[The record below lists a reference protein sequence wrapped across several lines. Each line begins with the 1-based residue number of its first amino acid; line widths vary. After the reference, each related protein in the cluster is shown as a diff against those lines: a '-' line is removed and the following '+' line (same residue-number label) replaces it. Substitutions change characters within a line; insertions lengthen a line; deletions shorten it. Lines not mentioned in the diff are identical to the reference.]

1 MTFWMFSY
9 TVEEKLVIFW
19 NEFQNCIWKY
29 TERGQSQEVWGLKAN
44 NATVG
49 TDLTEQFWDIEK
61 QCEMPFPIEST
72 RIQWRPTAAGFIEE
86 RRYYLEWPEI
96 QTF

>member
-1 MTFWMFSY
+1 MTFWIFSY

-44 NATVG
+44 NATLG
-49 TDLTEQFWDIEK
+49 TET
-61 QCEMPFPIEST
+61 
-72 RIQWRPTAAGFIEE
+72 
-86 RRYYLEWPEI
+86 
-96 QTF
+96 